1 MTNPPSPFTSHPGAH
16 EAHTRAKRTENVA
29 SDSLCASGDP
39 ENHAGAGTRISARY
53 ASHTRVAVLGLDGV
67 PFPLLESLFDAGVM
81 PRLAEVA
88 RAGSFVKMRTS
99 LPAVSSVAWTSFMTG
114 TNPGAH
120 GIFGFTDL
128 KAGEI
133 AVHLPSFDDVRQPA
147 LWNRLPGRTSVVV
160 NLPFTYPARP
170 LEGVLVAG
178 FVSPIFDRAIYPPSL
193 IPWLKSK
200 NYRIDVD
207 SVRGRQDPGFLI
219 EDLFDTLN
227 LRGQVMM
234 DLMESNP
241 WDLFVG
247 VITGTDRL
255 HHFFF
260 DAFSDHAHRF
270 HKDFLDYYRRVDAC
284 IGTLVERLQGRA
296 RLIVLSDHGFTA
308 LKSQVYLN
316 HILSNLGYLSYTR
329 PDPRTVEDIHPRSR
343 AFAMDPT
350 RIYLHSRDRFRT
362 GVLNSREKEELR
374 QKLKYDME
382 RIRLIDVGIQGD
394 SDADPEEPLFAGV
407 KFKEELYRGEA
418 MESAPDLVII
428 PRRGYDLKAAVN
440 VTAPVMKDIFTGMHT
455 HDDAFLI
462 VDDPSV
468 AARMSDPEI
477 SEVAGLI
484 FEVLAPRL
492 A

>member
-1 MTNPPSPFTSHPGAH
+1 
-16 EAHTRAKRTENVA
+16 
-29 SDSLCASGDP
+29 
-39 ENHAGAGTRISARY
+39 
-53 ASHTRVAVLGLDGV
+53 
-67 PFPLLESLFDAGVM
+67 
-81 PRLAEVA
+81 
-88 RAGSFVKMRTS
+88 
-99 LPAVSSVAWTSFMTG
+99 MTG

-128 KAGEI
+128 KEGEI

-147 LWNRLPGRTSVVV
+147 LWNRIPDRTSVVV

-178 FVSPIFDRAIYPPSL
+178 FVAPIFDRAIYPPSL

-227 LRGQVMM
+227 LREQVMM
-234 DLMESNP
+234 ALMDSNP
-241 WDLFVG
+241 WDLFIG

-260 DAFSDHAHRF
+260 DAFSDHSHRF
-270 HKDFLDYYRRVDAC
+270 HKDFVDYYRRVDAF
-284 IGTLVERLQGRA
+284 IGAFVDRLRGRA
-296 RLIVLSDHGFTA
+296 RLIVLSDHGFTE
-308 LKSQVYLN
+308 LKTQVYLN
-316 HILSNLGYLSYTR
+316 QILANLGYLSYTR
-329 PDPRTVEDIHPRSR
+329 SDPRTATDIHPRSR

-362 GVLNSREKEELR
+362 GVLNHREKEELR
-374 QKLKYDME
+374 QKLKREME
-382 RIRLIDVGIQGD
+382 RIRLIDVGILGTSDVD
-394 SDADPEEPLFAGV
+394 SEEPLFEGV
-407 KFKEELYRGEA
+407 KFREDLYHGEA
-418 MESAPDLVII
+418 MDSAPDLVII
-428 PRRGYDLKAAVN
+428 PRRGYDVKAAVN
-440 VTAPVMKDIFTGMHT
+440 VTVPTLKDIFTGMHT

-462 VDDPSV
+462 VDDPCI
-468 AARMSDPEI
+468 AGRLQDPEI

-484 FEVLAPRL
+484 FEVLQPRL
-492 A
+492 GK